1 MKKKLF
7 SLLLVCTLPC
17 LLFAQKT
24 ISGADSARIVV
35 DSIMNY
41 AQSKSIYRDRVNWES
56 IRTTVYQKSAQ
67 ASSVQEVM
75 PAVELIYQLLGD
87 FHGFT
92 NRGRKY
98 YKWRQKKPKPDT
110 LLYRSTLRK
119 MKKGPGVDIRIFDQK
134 YGYLLIPENNPTH
147 KGDNERLAQ
156 QLQDSLSKLNP
167 SKLKGIII
175 DLRTNGGG
183 NMYPMI
189 LGVANLLGDGQLG
202 SFIDPVTR
210 KKEFWEIRGKEIY
223 AGDELMCRLNTLAAL
238 NTKLKI
244 VVLTGMNTASSGE
257 ATAISFKGRKNTW
270 FIGEKTGGYTTA
282 NDSFRIF
289 DLNVFMATAVE
300 ADRNGVIYDKY
311 VSPDQE
317 ILAGDNFEELTN
329 DAKIITALKWLK
341 H

>member
-1 MKKKLF
+1 MKKNLLTLLLLF
-7 SLLLVCTLPC
+7 SMPC
-17 LLFAQKT
+17 ILFAQKT
-24 ISGADSARIVV
+24 VSGADSARIVV

-41 AQSKSIYRDRVNWES
+41 AQSKSIYRARVNWETL
-56 IRTTVYQKSAQ
+56 RAAVYQKSA
-67 ASSVQEVM
+67 AAISVQEVM

-92 NRGRKY
+92 TRGKKY
-98 YKWRQKKPKPDT
+98 YKWRQKSPKPDT
-110 LLYRSTLRK
+110 LLYQSVLRK
-119 MKKGPGVDIRIFDQK
+119 IKKGPAVEIRSFDQK

-156 QLQDSLSKLNP
+156 QLQDSLAKLNP
-167 SKLKGIII
+167 SKLKGLII

-183 NMYPMI
+183 SMYPMI

-210 KKEFWEIRGKEIY
+210 KKESWKISGKEIY
-223 AGDELMCRLNTLAAL
+223 AGDELICRLNTLAAL

-244 VVLTGMNTASSGE
+244 VILTGINTASSGE

-270 FIGEKTGGYTTA
+270 FIGENTGGYTTA

-300 ADRNGVIYDKY
+300 ADRNGVIYEKNL
-311 VSPDQE
+311 SPDQE
-317 ILAGDNFEELTN
+317 ILAGDNFEELTK
-329 DAKIITALKWLK
+329 DAKIIAALKWLK